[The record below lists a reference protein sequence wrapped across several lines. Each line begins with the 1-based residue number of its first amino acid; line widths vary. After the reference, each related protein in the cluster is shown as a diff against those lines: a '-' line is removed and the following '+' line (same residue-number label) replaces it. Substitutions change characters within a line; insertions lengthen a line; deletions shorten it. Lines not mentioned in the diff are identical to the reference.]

1 MTLEQ
6 LRIFVAVAEREHLTR
21 GAEALNLT
29 QSAVST
35 AISTL
40 EHRYGVKLFDRIG
53 RRIVLTEAGKLFLTE
68 ARNVVAQARV
78 AEQTLFEVAGALRG
92 ELRLAA
98 SQTVGNYWIAER
110 IMRFRARHPGV
121 TVSLSIGN
129 TEQAL
134 ERIVAG
140 QADLAIVEGE
150 IDDHRISVS
159 QLNGDQAV
167 LVLPVDFATE
177 TIAYPDDLDWAS
189 LRFVAR
195 ERGSGTRAVLETVLD
210 TKGLKLDRGN
220 LVMEL
225 PSNEA
230 ICHAVEA
237 GAGAALL
244 SFLVVEKSCAAGRL
258 VCRDIGLKPRPFYL
272 LRLKERSAARSETLF
287 EAICK
292 SDIAAL
298 H

>member
-6 LRIFVAVAEREHLTR
+6 LRIFIAVAEREHLTR

-40 EHRYGVKLFDRIG
+40 EQRYGVKLFDRIG
-53 RRIVLTEAGKLFLTE
+53 RRIALTEAGKLFLIA

-134 ERIVAG
+134 ERIVSG

-150 IDDHRISVS
+150 IDDPKVSVS
-159 QLNGDQAV
+159 QLTGDRAV
-167 LVLPVDFATE
+167 LVLPVNFDTE
-177 TIAYPDDLDWAS
+177 NTASPDDIDWAR

-195 ERGSGTRAVLETVLD
+195 ERGSGTRAILETVLG
-210 TKGLKLDRGN
+210 TKGLKLDHSN

-230 ICHAVEA
+230 VCHGVEV
-237 GAGAALL
+237 GAGASLL
-244 SFLVVEKSCAAGRL
+244 SLLVVEKSCKAGRL
-258 VCRDIGLKPRPFYL
+258 VCHDIGLKSRPFYL
-272 LRLKERSAARSETLF
+272 LRLKERSATRAENIF
-287 EAICK
+287 EVICK
-292 SDIAAL
+292 ANITPE
-298 H
+298 